1 MASLRVHVTRGFG
14 LNDEMKRRM
23 EACPSRLR
31 PCLIAG
37 EVLLGRYR
45 VVGQIGEGGF
55 GRVYQA
61 DDLTLRRQVALKV
74 ARREE
79 HEGRLER
86 EARLAARL
94 TSPHSVRIFDV
105 QRLEDDSTLI
115 VMELLSGVSLRE
127 YLSMRGRVDVPS
139 ALAWALELAEALFE
153 AHSIGLVHRDLK
165 PSNLFVVDTNTGRA
179 RIALLDFGLA
189 RVPEGNEEHSM
200 TGSDAVLGSP
210 AYMSPE
216 QIRSGR
222 VSHQSD
228 IWSFGVVLHEMLA
241 GTRPFRADSNLGLI
255 ASISTDPPESLA
267 EVRPGLSSELY
278 ELVSRCL
285 NRAPENRLRDI
296 GEAMKIL
303 RSLVSPEPG
312 SDSQVIA
319 FTVNREQSP
328 SETTLVLRESEP
340 QIRPSGIP
348 SLDNELR
355 AQTLNQIAS
364 GAPALGHGATRA
376 LLAAATTLGL
386 GAFVWFGVQAQATP
400 PHHSLDAERK
410 QVQAPASA
418 AAPSVSHLAERAA
431 ARPAQSDAQHPAQQA
446 QPSSGPDSH
455 VERNTAIAPA
465 PSRVSSSTRSRRD
478 AASPSVKKAEPE
490 RSENSEAKPFFAE
503 PDF

>member
-1 MASLRVHVTRGFG
+1 M
-14 LNDEMKRRM
+14 RRM
-23 EACPSRLR
+23 EGCPNQLR

-55 GRVYQA
+55 GRVYRA
-61 DDLTLRRQVALKV
+61 DDLTLKRQVALKV
-74 ARREE
+74 ARRQE

-105 QRLEDDSTLI
+105 QRLEDESTLI

-127 YLSMRGRVDVPS
+127 YLSMRGRVDVQS

-165 PSNLFVVDTNTGRA
+165 PSNLFVVDTNAGRA
-179 RIALLDFGLA
+179 RIKLLDFGLA
-189 RVPEGNEEHSM
+189 RIPEGSEEHSM
-200 TGSDAVLGSP
+200 TASDAVLGSP

-255 ASISTDPPESLA
+255 AAISADQPESLA

-278 ELVSRCL
+278 ELVARCL
-285 NRAPENRLRDI
+285 NRVPENRLKDI
-296 GEAMKIL
+296 GEAMKNL
-303 RSLVSPEPG
+303 RSLISPEPG
-312 SDSQVIA
+312 SDSQIERVMA
-319 FTVNREQSP
+319 FTVNRERSQ
-328 SETTLVLRESEP
+328 SETTLVLRESDP
-340 QIRPSGIP
+340 PLRPSVLP
-348 SLDNELR
+348 SPVNELR
-355 AQTLNQIAS
+355 AQTL
-364 GAPALGHGATRA
+364 GHAAIRA
-376 LLAAATTLGL
+376 LLAAAMILGS
-386 GAFVWFGVQAQATP
+386 GAFVWFGSQVPAAPLHHAADAKRNQAQAP
-400 PHHSLDAERK
+400 PISTD
-410 QVQAPASA
+410 
-418 AAPSVSHLAERAA
+418 PSVNPLAERAA
-431 ARPAQSDAQHPAQQA
+431 VRPAQSWAQHPAGQSE
-446 QPSSGPDSH
+446 PSSRPDSD
-455 VERNTAIAPA
+455 VERSTRVAPT
-465 PSRVSSSTRSRRD
+465 PSRAGSARGSKRD
-478 AASPSVKKAEPE
+478 LALPTARKVEPE
-490 RSENSEAKPFFAE
+490 PSANSDAETFFAE